1 MIVLCALRN
10 RLGLVVQLKKL
21 RIQCQLTSMY
31 NHLEPLKK
39 RLRSLE
45 IDQVPDPWKRLATFS
60 TGGLRSVGYDRE
72 SDNLLVVSSQGRG
85 VIDCLK
91 GQKIARD
98 DEEYYENETYL
109 EAQGIGILS
118 DRIIRM
124 AGLFGGGLS
133 TITEDG
139 WQLECVTLSFPEQ
152 MVILLPPNSYLYSKP
167 DRMTKIYEDA
177 DIRAYGFSYS
187 GKSFVIA
194 TPSGVTIFARE

>member
-1 MIVLCALRN
+1 
-10 RLGLVVQLKKL
+10 
-21 RIQCQLTSMY
+21 MY
-31 NHLEPLKK
+31 DHLEPLKK

-45 IDQVPDPWKRLATFS
+45 IDQVPDPWKRLAAFS
-60 TGGLRSVGYDRE
+60 IGGLRSVGYDRE

-124 AGLFGGGLS
+124 AGLFGGGLP

-167 DRMTKIYEDA
+167 NRMTKIYEDA

-194 TPSGVTIFARE
+194 TPSDVTIFARG